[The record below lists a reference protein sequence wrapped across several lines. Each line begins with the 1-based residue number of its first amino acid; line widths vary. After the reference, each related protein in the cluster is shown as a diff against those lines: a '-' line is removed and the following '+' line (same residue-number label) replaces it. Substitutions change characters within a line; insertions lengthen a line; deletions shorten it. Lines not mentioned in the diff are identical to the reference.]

1 MTKKFITAAVL
12 AGLLTVSTPA
22 FADWQQDLMAA
33 INAGDFAKIE
43 SIAASNPAAQGQI
56 AVILLQQGQKKLPT
70 NPELGSKLF
79 VEGSLFANQA
89 NDPHNKAAAD
99 AILAVVNIAK
109 DKDFQQK
116 NCVGALTVLGSA
128 LSMSSMSNISEASPN
143 LHSVT
148 LAAANESVDNQDSLC
163 DKEKLKALLAEDQGT
178 PPRIIPPV
186 VVPSND

>member
-1 MTKKFITAAVL
+1 MTKKLIAAAILV
-12 AGLLTVSTPA
+12 GLVSVTTPA
-22 FADWQQDLMAA
+22 LAAWQDDLMAA

-43 SIAASNPAAQGQI
+43 SIAASNASAQGQI
-56 AVILLQQGQKKLPT
+56 AVILLQQGQKKLTT
-70 NPELGSKLF
+70 NPELGAKLF

-89 NDPHNKAAAD
+89 NDPLNEAAAQ
-99 AILAVVNIAK
+99 AILDVVNLAK

-128 LSMSSMSNISEASPN
+128 LSMSSMSNISEAAPN

-163 DKEKLKALLAEDQGT
+163 DKDKLKALLAEDQGT
-178 PPRIIPPV
+178 PPRITPSF
-186 VVPSND
+186 VVPSHD